1 MQHPHDFSVETNTPH
16 LALTDA
22 SRCSLL
28 LGTTSQPLSSLGS
41 FICPKTHYSN
51 DYQQTQDTSF
61 LQSIRTQYI
70 DLHLGRSRLWTC
82 LNHQKWKSQAAERK
96 TPPPPQQKKDGKL
109 KKRRSKNVAERTPWR
124 KPWSCE
130 LLPSCR
136 SPSWR
141 PGPRDMPSAVTMTG
155 RYTKLEPKFR
165 GWFLEAE
172 QSRSN
177 TIFLISMPT

>member
-28 LGTTSQPLSSLGS
+28 LGTTSQPLSSLGR

-96 TPPPPQQKKDGKL
+96 TPPPT
-109 KKRRSKNVAERTPWR
+109 KKRWKAQKTTV
-124 KPWSCE
+124 KK
-130 LLPSCR
+130 CR
-136 SPSWR
+136 WKDSLTQALKLRIAAFVSFTVMAPRAQRYAVRGDYDGAIHQTWAKVQGLVFGSW
-141 PGPRDMPSAVTMTG
+141 AIQ
-155 RYTKLEPKFR
+155 KQHHL
-165 GWFLEAE
+165 
-172 QSRSN
+172 
-177 TIFLISMPT
+177 LISMPT